1 MRNHFNFVW
10 LMTEESNSMVK
21 KSNSKKRNNL
31 MRSNDEHA

>member
-21 KSNSKKRNNL
+21 KSNSKKKTT
-31 MRSNDEHA
+31 